1 MDNSILTEI
10 KKLLGLDESYKAFD
24 TDIIIHINTA
34 LMILTDIGI
43 GPEDGYYIVDGTET
57 WKDYLG
63 DDMSKYQSVKSY
75 IYIKTKMLFDPPSN
89 ATTIQS
95 LEQISKELEWRLYTK
110 SELEG

>member
-43 GPEDGYYIVDGTET
+43 GPEDG
-57 WKDYLG
+57 
-63 DDMSKYQSVKSY
+63 
-75 IYIKTKMLFDPPSN
+75 
-89 ATTIQS
+89 
-95 LEQISKELEWRLYTK
+95 
-110 SELEG
+110 

>member
-57 WKDYLG
+57 WNDYLG
-63 DDMSKYQSVKSY
+63 VDMGKYQSDVDLTSDEVASIVAFLNSLTGEINGKP
-75 IYIKTKMLFDPPSN
+75 ITTSN
-89 ATTIQS
+89 SRDEIH
-95 LEQISKELEWRLYTK
+95 
-110 SELEG
+110 GH